1 MVQIGFI
8 KKKSDNLFNYCS
20 NLGCDGDI
28 AVTFKETF
36 PKQRIQD
43 VGLRYCYCVSINND
57 LSDIKNEYVYNAYKV
72 DENNLRDFH
81 RKDLPGM
88 GFDLLLYYIELA
100 SHLLR
105 NR

>member
-1 MVQIGFI
+1 M
-8 KKKSDNLFNYCS
+8 
-20 NLGCDGDI
+20 
-28 AVTFKETF
+28 
-36 PKQRIQD
+36 
-43 VGLRYCYCVSINND
+43 SINND